1 MRMINMNTYIK
12 ESRETFQV
20 RNENIEVISMFRFDG
35 ETNQIVF
42 DEELDNQAINKAFDI
57 YRKKYNIL
65 SKEEIKQIREMYKLS
80 QRAFAKLLGW
90 SPATIARYERGSVPT
105 KVNNSL
111 LISLR
116 DNQDLANSLF
126 IQNKEN
132 LGQEEQEK
140 LANRLKELEGKN
152 ESNDLVELIES
163 RFDDQG
169 ITIMSGYQKFNFEKV
184 KQMIIYFSSQIDYLS
199 KTKLNKLLFY
209 SDFSSFKNSTVSM
222 SGMIYLHD
230 HYGPVPKHSSLIYSA
245 LEENGVIE
253 WIPFSSNTGEMVRPN
268 ETFDSSNFSIQE
280 LELLKD
286 VVGQFKND
294 KANDISTKSHEET
307 AYKKTTMKEDISY
320 SFAMDLKYL

>member
-1 MRMINMNTYIK
+1 MNTYIK

-184 KQMIIYFSSQIDYLS
+184 KQ
-199 KTKLNKLLFY
+199 
-209 SDFSSFKNSTVSM
+209 
-222 SGMIYLHD
+222 
-230 HYGPVPKHSSLIYSA
+230 
-245 LEENGVIE
+245 
-253 WIPFSSNTGEMVRPN
+253 
-268 ETFDSSNFSIQE
+268 
-280 LELLKD
+280 
-286 VVGQFKND
+286 
-294 KANDISTKSHEET
+294 
-307 AYKKTTMKEDISY
+307 
-320 SFAMDLKYL
+320 

>member
-1 MRMINMNTYIK
+1 
-12 ESRETFQV
+12 
-20 RNENIEVISMFRFDG
+20 
-35 ETNQIVF
+35 
-42 DEELDNQAINKAFDI
+42 
-57 YRKKYNIL
+57 
-65 SKEEIKQIREMYKLS
+65 MYKLS

-184 KQMIIYFSSQIDYLS
+184 KQ
-199 KTKLNKLLFY
+199 
-209 SDFSSFKNSTVSM
+209 
-222 SGMIYLHD
+222 
-230 HYGPVPKHSSLIYSA
+230 
-245 LEENGVIE
+245 
-253 WIPFSSNTGEMVRPN
+253 
-268 ETFDSSNFSIQE
+268 
-280 LELLKD
+280 
-286 VVGQFKND
+286 
-294 KANDISTKSHEET
+294 
-307 AYKKTTMKEDISY
+307 
-320 SFAMDLKYL
+320 